1 MSHQIGSAALLL
13 SMTVQLPA
21 ARLAPA
27 ALMISLIAACG
38 PLTSLGGDSL
48 VRPKEVSA
56 QSLQRSQMDERV
68 RAFYAARDW
77 RPAWSPS
84 SARQLQDAFKVLDRH
99 AIASK
104 PFVDRLATKDPI
116 SREVALTKAA
126 MAYGDALAH
135 GLIDPGKV
143 FEVYGLERND
153 LNVDRTLAAALSA
166 GDLEPWLKSLAP
178 ADPEY
183 ERLSEAYL
191 GYLKDA
197 ASRQPA
203 PIPSGEAIKPGGQD
217 PRVPRIVQALVAGRY
232 LKEAPATAD
241 RYEPAV
247 VEAIKRFQTQQG
259 VNNDGVIGADT
270 IAILNAGPADRAR
283 QLALNLEVRR
293 WLKRTPPPTRID
305 VNTAAAVMTTYENG
319 KIIDVRRVVVGKPD
333 APTPNLAG
341 LFSDLVLNP
350 PWNVPQGIAEREILP
365 KGTAYMR
372 EHDMYVD
379 EGRVVQ
385 RPGPKAS
392 LGRVKFDM
400 QNPHAIY
407 LHDTPSKTAFA
418 ANERHGSHGCV
429 RVDDALG
436 YARGLA
442 AAAGLQSAFDAKLAE
457 GSTSA
462 LGLKTAMPVRLMYQT
477 AFVDRSGELAFRP
490 DIYGWDER
498 LARALRMPAPMK
510 RETRASDTDV
520 GP

>member
-1 MSHQIGSAALLL
+1 
-13 SMTVQLPA
+13 MTVQLPA

-27 ALMISLIAACG
+27 ALVISLIAACG

-48 VRPKEVSA
+48 VRPNEVSA
-56 QSLQRSQMDERV
+56 QSLQSSQMEERV

-84 SARQLQDAFKVLDRH
+84 SAAQLQDAFKTLDSH
-99 AIASK
+99 AIDSK
-104 PFVDRLATKDPI
+104 PFVARLAAKDPLG
-116 SREVALTKAA
+116 REIALTKAA

-135 GLIDPGKV
+135 GLIDPSKI

-166 GDLEPWLKSLAP
+166 GDLEPWLKSLP
-178 ADPEY
+178 PNDPEY
-183 ERLSEAYL
+183 DRLSKAYL

-203 PIPSGEAIKPGGQD
+203 AIPSGEAIKPGDQD
-217 PRVPRIVQALVAGRY
+217 RRIPQIVAALVAGRY
-232 LKEAPATAD
+232 LKEAPASSD

-259 VNNDGVIGADT
+259 VNDDGVIGGDT

-293 WLKRTPPPTRID
+293 WLKRNPPATRID

-333 APTPNLAG
+333 AATPNLAG
-341 LFSDLVLNP
+341 TFSDLVLNP

-365 KGTAYMR
+365 KGAAYLR

-429 RVDDALG
+429 RVDDAVG
-436 YARGLA
+436 YARGLSS
-442 AAAGLQSAFDAKLAE
+442 AAGLQSEFDAKLAK
-457 GSTSA
+457 GSTA
-462 LGLKTAMPVRLMYQT
+462 AVRLQTPMPVRLMYQT
-477 AFVDRSGELAFRP
+477 AFVDPSGEIAFRP
-490 DIYGWDER
+490 DIYGWDEQ
-498 LARALRMPAPMK
+498 LAAALGMPAPMK
-510 RETRASDTDV
+510 RETRASDIDV